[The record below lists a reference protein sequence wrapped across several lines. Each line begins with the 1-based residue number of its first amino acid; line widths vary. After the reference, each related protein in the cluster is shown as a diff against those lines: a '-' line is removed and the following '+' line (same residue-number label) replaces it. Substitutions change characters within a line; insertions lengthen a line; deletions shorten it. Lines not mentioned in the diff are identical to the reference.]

1 MSRRSHAE
9 TILRAAI
16 TAADP
21 AALVRRALH
30 GAVELDN
37 DAPIRLIAI
46 GKAAP
51 AMAEPAFEL
60 FDSRITASLVVV
72 PAGTASWRPA
82 LRGAHPLP
90 DTSSLAA
97 GHAVHDMLH
106 AASSDDIVLVL
117 LSGGASASVALPR
130 GDVTIAEY
138 ADCVLRLMRAGAD
151 IAGLNTVRKHLDD
164 LKGGR
169 MAALAAPARVLGL
182 VLSDVVGDPV
192 EIIASGPLSPD
203 PSTPEEALRVL
214 RDYGVLD
221 DCAPSIVALLAD
233 AAGTGARA
241 AETLAS
247 TAFDDVRVRII
258 GGNDVAVSGAAAA
271 AEQLGYRVR
280 RATGHVTGFA
290 RDAGATL
297 AAEAL
302 ELQRKEPLPT
312 CIVAGGETT
321 VAVRGGGRGGRNQ
334 EIVLA
339 ACIALDGASGITVGS
354 IGTDGIDGPTD
365 AAGAVADESTLEQAL
380 AQGIDARRALE
391 QNDSHTFFCATGGVI
406 RTGPTGTNVNDVQI
420 ALIEAP

>member
-406 RTGPTGTNVNDVQI
+406 RIGPTGTNVNDVQI